1 MRFVAAKLSIPA
13 LIVVAVLAVVQPS
26 SATTLPLDITNLS
39 GITNIGMVTTTQV
52 GKNVQVTIT
61 LNSGY
66 LLPTDDG
73 YLMFNTTGGLSLIKT
88 SLGGFSVSKISDKL
102 DRATA
107 VGGFTFTN
115 IFRTDMREEGD
126 RGEHSSCGHHDDGD
140 KGGRSSDAEGDYGN
154 GEGKH
159 HDHDCDRDMEGQML
173 LSTLTFTVLNA
184 NVNQFTGFGVQ
195 FCVANENSCGKTGFA
210 KTSVPN
216 VPEPGTLALL
226 GTGLVGLATVVRR
239 SVRGRTKS
247 IA

>member
-1 MRFVAAKLSIPA
+1 MPRTAKP
-13 LIVVAVLAVVQPS
+13 
-26 SATTLPLDITNLS
+26 
-39 GITNIGMVTTTQV
+39 TTQV

-61 LNSGY
+61 LKSGY
-66 LLPTDDG
+66 RLPTDDG
-73 YLMFNTTGGLSLIKT
+73 YLMFNTTGGLSLTKT

-140 KGGRSSDAEGDYGN
+140 KGGKWSYADDDHGKGN
-154 GEGKH
+154 GKH

-195 FCVANENSCGKTGFA
+195 FCVMDESRCGKPGVA
-210 KTSVPN
+210 QTSTPN
-216 VPEPGTLALL
+216 VPEPGTLVLL
-226 GTGLVGLATVVRR
+226 GTGLVGLAGVARR
-239 SVRGRTKS
+239 SLRGRTKS
-247 IA
+247 MASTRAI

>member
-1 MRFVAAKLSIPA
+1 M
-13 LIVVAVLAVVQPS
+13 PS
-26 SATTLPLDITNLS
+26 FITPL
-39 GITNIGMVTTTQV
+39 
-52 GKNVQVTIT
+52 
-61 LNSGY
+61 
-66 LLPTDDG
+66 
-73 YLMFNTTGGLSLIKT
+73 
-88 SLGGFSVSKISDKL
+88 
-102 DRATA
+102 RATHLTA
-107 VGGFTFTN
+107 AHRHG
-115 IFRTDMREEGD
+115 RE
-126 RGEHSSCGHHDDGD
+126 
-140 KGGRSSDAEGDYGN
+140 
-154 GEGKH
+154 KH